1 MHLMLEH
8 AKLSSKVNDV
18 GSGVQRPK
26 ECTIVLK
33 VYKTF
38 PVTQQSSAFQNYQQL
53 FSHHL

>member
-38 PVTQQSSAFQNYQQL
+38 PVTQQSSAFQNYQQS